1 VAKRT
6 VAKRT
11 VAKRTVAKRTVAKR
25 TVTSCTVTRRPGCPR
40 KWPARLK
47 EFSGAVPPG
56 GEGAGPAVTDAP
68 VVGRILREYHQRTI
82 RPSDIRHVNGTVR
95 GEQVVY
101 QLMLPGGQSVVV
113 RALRADAPVGAQFAG
128 CGTATMVDWLTSRA
142 ATLRWLA
149 ESGYPAPRVVP
160 TRSGDLVG
168 VAGAWLTLATTFVP
182 GSPLAP
188 DPRQLGMLGDALGRL
203 HSIPADVDGNLGV
216 PVGRSAW
223 HPEEAIPATLRRLDS
238 VEALLPAQWR
248 PLYESFRQTVD
259 AVRQQAGVL
268 RRAVVHGDAWP
279 GNAIIAGRGGAGGVG
294 GAGGGGGAAGV
305 GGGDAGGVGGG
316 GEAEVILID
325 WETGGVGLP
334 LLDLGHCLLECH
346 LNPGQPQAW
355 RIQPDDQRIAAVA
368 EGYSGRRILAPA
380 ELELLLDGIR
390 FGVAFIGAIHFE
402 QALLGGA
409 HGAAMDIRL
418 DRLRNR
424 LAVSEAIAER
434 ASPHLAGAGK
444 RYAEPGRPEAA
455 GA

>member
-1 VAKRT
+1 MRT
-6 VAKRT
+6 VARH
-11 VAKRTVAKRTVAKR
+11 A
-25 TVTSCTVTRRPGCPR
+25 VTRHAVTRRPGCPR

-47 EFSGAVPPG
+47 GFSGAAPPG
-56 GEGAGPAVTDAP
+56 GEGAGPALTDAP

-82 RPSDIRHVNGTVR
+82 RPSDIRHVHGSVR
-95 GEQVVY
+95 GERVAY
-101 QLMLPGGQSVVV
+101 QLMAPGGESVVV
-113 RALRADAPVGAQFAG
+113 RALRADAPVGPHFTG

-142 ATLRWLA
+142 ATLSWLA

-182 GSPLAP
+182 GSVLAP
-188 DPRQLGMLGDALGRL
+188 DHRQLGMLGDALGRL
-203 HSIPADVDGNLGV
+203 HSIPADVDGDPGM

-223 HPEEAIPATLRRLDS
+223 DPGGAIPATLRRLDS

-248 PLYESFRQTVD
+248 PIFESFRQTVD

-268 RRAVVHGDAWP
+268 PRAVVHGDAWP
-279 GNAIIAGRGGAGGVG
+279 GNAIMPGA
-294 GAGGGGGAAGV
+294 GAAG
-305 GGGDAGGVGGG
+305 AG

-325 WETGGVGLP
+325 WEASGAGLP

-346 LNPGQPQAW
+346 LNPDQPQAW
-355 RIQPDDQRIAAVA
+355 RIQPDDERIAAVA
-368 EGYSGRRILAPA
+368 EGYSRRRALAPA
-380 ELELLLDGIR
+380 ELELLLHGIR
-390 FGVAFIGAIHFE
+390 FGVAFVGAIHFE
-402 QALLGGA
+402 EALLGGV

-424 LAVSEAIAER
+424 LAVSEAVAER

>member
-1 VAKRT
+1 M
-6 VAKRT
+6 
-11 VAKRTVAKRTVAKR
+11 
-25 TVTSCTVTRRPGCPR
+25 
-40 KWPARLK
+40 RLK
-47 EFSGAVPPG
+47 GFSGAVPPG
-56 GEGAGPAVTDAP
+56 GEGAGPALTDAP

-82 RPSDIRHVNGTVR
+82 RPSDIRHVHGSVR
-95 GEQVVY
+95 GERVVY
-101 QLMLPGGQSVVV
+101 QLRRPGGESVVV
-113 RALRADAPVGAQFAG
+113 RALRADAPVGPQFTG

-142 ATLRWLA
+142 ATLSWLA

-182 GSPLAP
+182 GSVLAP
-188 DPRQLGMLGDALGRL
+188 DHRQLGMLGDVLGRL
-203 HSIPADVDGNLGV
+203 HSIPADVDGDPGV
-216 PVGRSAW
+216 PGGRSAW
-223 HPEEAIPATLRRLDS
+223 HPGGAIPATLRRLDS

-248 PLYESFRQTVD
+248 PLFESFRQTVD
-259 AVRQQAGVL
+259 AVRQQAGIL
-268 RRAVVHGDAWP
+268 PRAVVHGDAWP
-279 GNAIIAGRGGAGGVG
+279 GNAIMAGGGGAGGAGGVG
-294 GAGGGGGAAGV
+294 
-305 GGGDAGGVGGG
+305 AGGVGGSAVGLDG
-316 GEAEVILID
+316 GGGAEVILID
-325 WETGGVGLP
+325 WEASGAGLP

-346 LNPGQPQAW
+346 LNPDQPQAW

-368 EGYSGRRILAPA
+368 EGYSRRRILAPA

-409 HGAAMDIRL
+409 HGAAMDIRM

-424 LAVSEAIAER
+424 LAVSEAVAER

>member
-1 VAKRT
+1 
-6 VAKRT
+6 
-11 VAKRTVAKRTVAKR
+11 
-25 TVTSCTVTRRPGCPR
+25 
-40 KWPARLK
+40 L
-47 EFSGAVPPG
+47 
-56 GEGAGPAVTDAP
+56 TDAP

-82 RPSDIRHVNGTVR
+82 RPSDIRHVHGSVR
-95 GEQVVY
+95 GERVAY
-101 QLMLPGGQSVVV
+101 QLMAPGGESVVV
-113 RALRADAPVGAQFAG
+113 RALRADAPVGPHFTG

-142 ATLRWLA
+142 ATLSWLA

-182 GSPLAP
+182 GSVLAP
-188 DPRQLGMLGDALGRL
+188 DHRQLGMLGDALGRL
-203 HSIPADVDGNLGV
+203 HSIPGDADGDPGV

-223 HPEEAIPATLRRLDS
+223 DPGGAIPATLRRLDS
-238 VEALLPAQWR
+238 VEPLLPAQWR
-248 PLYESFRQTVD
+248 LLFESFRQTVD

-268 RRAVVHGDAWP
+268 PRAVVHGDAWP
-279 GNAIIAGRGGAGGVG
+279 GNAIMAGAGGED
-294 GAGGGGGAAGV
+294 AGGAA
-305 GGGDAGGVGGG
+305 AGGEAAGGEAAG
-316 GEAEVILID
+316 GEAEVILIG
-325 WETGGVGLP
+325 WEAGGAGLP

-346 LNPGQPQAW
+346 LNPDQPQTW

-368 EGYSGRRILAPA
+368 EGYSRRRALAPA
-380 ELELLLDGIR
+380 ELELLLHGIR
-390 FGVAFIGAIHFE
+390 FGVAFVGAIHFE
-402 QALLGGA
+402 EALLGGV

-424 LAVSEAIAER
+424 LAVSEAVAER